1 MEEQKLT
8 PAETFFMNKAE
19 FERSVTE
26 AVKNFAGTYATDVKI
41 AISVSVE
48 TFLAETGDV
57 ANCRIKGVE
66 IETKYKQ
73 NA

>member
-19 FERSVTE
+19 FEHSVTE

-48 TFLAETGDV
+48 TLLTETGDA

-66 IETKYKQ
+66 IETNYKQ